1 MFPQTIIRS
10 VFARS
15 ADQPLIILLSTC
27 SMVYRGLLHFECPL
41 LWMGSRADG
50 YCIEELDEDMDFHT
64 CQQVDIII
72 YIKNLNG
79 LLLVRDRKM
88 KTQVDIISGFLGAGK
103 TTLIKK
109 LLAELVSPEKLV
121 IIENEFG
128 EIGIDGSNLKSH
140 GIEVK
145 EITSGCICC
154 TLVGDFGKAIKDV
167 LLQYRP
173 ERIVIEP
180 SGVGKL
186 SDIIKACAVSE
197 FTEVLEINMLVAVVD
212 VTKYD
217 IYSANFGE
225 FFEDQIKHAKTV
237 VLSRTQ
243 RISQADL
250 QLVVDSIR
258 LLNAKA
264 NIITTP
270 WDNLSAERMIAVAE
284 QGVSASL
291 EHELIHDK
299 TTAYPFPMHQ
309 NNCTGCV
316 PELSANHAATDLFS
330 VWGVETPKIFKEDI
344 LKSLLEGLDK
354 NESLGMILRGKG
366 ILQTGTD
373 SWIRFDYVPGEYDF
387 QSTAADYTGR
397 LCIIGKGLD
406 TAKLCRFFGVSAKE
420 GI

>member
-1 MFPQTIIRS
+1 M
-10 VFARS
+10 
-15 ADQPLIILLSTC
+15 
-27 SMVYRGLLHFECPL
+27 
-41 LWMGSRADG
+41 
-50 YCIEELDEDMDFHT
+50 
-64 CQQVDIII
+64 
-72 YIKNLNG
+72 
-79 LLLVRDRKM
+79 M
-88 KTQVDIISGFLGAGK
+88 KTKVDIISGFLGAGK
-103 TTLIKK
+103 TTLIKR
-109 LLAELVSPEKLV
+109 LLEGEVAREKLV

-128 EIGIDGSNLKSH
+128 EIGIDGNNLKSH

-154 TLVGDFGKAIKDV
+154 TLVGDFGKAIEDV

-173 ERIVIEP
+173 DRIVIEP

-186 SDIIKACAVSE
+186 SDIIKACAVPE

-243 RISQADL
+243 RISHAGL
-250 QLVVDSIR
+250 QSVVDSIR

-264 NIITTP
+264 NIITTS
-270 WDNLSAERMIAVAE
+270 WDNLSAERIIVVAE

-291 EHELIHDK
+291 ENELIHDK
-299 TTAYPFPMHQ
+299 ITAYPFPMHQ
-309 NNCTGCV
+309 NNCTCGCV
-316 PELSANHAATDLFS
+316 PELSVNHAATDLFS

-344 LKSLLEGLDK
+344 LKSLLEGLGK

-373 SWIRFDYVPGEYDF
+373 SWVRFDYVPGEYDF
-387 QSTAADYTGR
+387 KGTAADYTGR

-406 TAKLCRFFGVSAKE
+406 TAELSRFFGISAKE
-420 GI
+420 GA